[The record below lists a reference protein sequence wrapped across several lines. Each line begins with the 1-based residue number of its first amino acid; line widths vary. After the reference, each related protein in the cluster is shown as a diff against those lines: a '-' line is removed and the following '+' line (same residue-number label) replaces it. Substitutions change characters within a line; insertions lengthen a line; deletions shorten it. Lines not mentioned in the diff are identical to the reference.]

1 MSLPLLCRRLVG
13 AGDDGRITGARS
25 CTDFTYESAAFDGA
39 EATAAQSNLEV
50 NRSGERRSAGV
61 GPLLDSSPVPEPD
74 HRSGR
79 LPDDYTIAE
88 LQAIATKGLAQGDE
102 YSRELLRDKLIGEE
116 FAEAPLDET

>member
-1 MSLPLLCRRLVG
+1 M
-13 AGDDGRITGARS
+13 
-25 CTDFTYESAAFDGA
+25 
-39 EATAAQSNLEV
+39 

-61 GPLLDSSPVPEPD
+61 GPLVDCSPVPEPD
-74 HRSGR
+74 HRSWR

-88 LQAIATKGLAQGDE
+88 LHAIATKRLAQGDE